1 MFITHEV
8 SLELIRQLRVI
19 MPAIKRADRNL
30 ADQIGRAATSIT
42 LNLGE
47 GRHRTAGDQRR
58 MYEIAHGSAAEVR
71 SALAV
76 GVAWGWVE
84 EPEAILA
91 TMDRLMALLWRLT
104 HGRMLSARAALGQ
117 RPRE

>member
-1 MFITHEV
+1 M
-8 SLELIRQLRVI
+8 
-19 MPAIKRADRNL
+19 
-30 ADQIGRAATSIT
+30 
-42 LNLGE
+42 
-47 GRHRTAGDQRR
+47 
-58 MYEIAHGSAAEVR
+58 R

-117 RPRE
+117 GARD